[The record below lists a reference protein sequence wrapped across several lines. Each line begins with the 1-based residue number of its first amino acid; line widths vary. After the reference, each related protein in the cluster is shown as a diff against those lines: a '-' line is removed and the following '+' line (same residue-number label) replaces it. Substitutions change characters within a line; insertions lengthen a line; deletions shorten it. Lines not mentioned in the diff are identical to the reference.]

1 MWPFSSNKN
10 ELKIELNRTQTF
22 VRQLPSLRLSFSVPK
37 TNVANID
44 LQEPHLEL
52 DKLSSEVFNP
62 QTLKGKVLDGQLIR
76 PLFAGGWTLGGASL
90 FGSPVGHVGCSIN
103 LIKTD
108 LLGVN
113 ESFFDSD
120 CLLDTVANIQEMES
134 ETQVFEVPGEDQ
146 FDFSDLKAV
155 RMVTSANAQWCRLAG
170 LPCYYFEAFETVEN
184 RHFCHFVLPVE
195 DSTLLFFS
203 FQFWR
208 YTKGAGNYY
217 RASEKQ
223 PIDAFRQ
230 MMTELLE
237 GLEFEPSADLKKA
250 YDALS
255 EQLTISARRLVPD
268 EKYVFLSKWAM
279 QKASSV
285 EYRIGEVGDKS
296 ITPHQASAF
305 VDNLLKPT
313 AIPGSYGFDGPVT
326 YVHHQG
332 DLSPVPL
339 SFRKEVPPPA

>member
-1 MWPFSSNKN
+1 MWPFSSNKK
-10 ELKIELNRTQTF
+10 ELKIELSRTLTF
-22 VRQLPSLRLSFSVPK
+22 IRQLPSLRISFSVPK

-44 LQEPHLEL
+44 PQEPHLEW
-52 DKLSSEVFNP
+52 DELSCADFSP
-62 QTLKGKVLDGQLIR
+62 QVLKGKELDGQLICS
-76 PLFAGGWTLGGASL
+76 LFAGGWTVGGGSL
-90 FGSPVGHVGCSIN
+90 FSSPVGHVGCSIN

-113 ESFFDSD
+113 ESFFDAD
-120 CLLDTVANIQEMES
+120 CLLDTIAKIHEIES
-134 ETQVFEVPGEDQ
+134 EAQVFEVPGEHQ
-146 FDFSDLKAV
+146 FDFSGLKAV

-195 DSTLLFFS
+195 DSTLVFFS

-208 YTKGAGNYY
+208 YTNDAGNYY

-223 PIDAFRQ
+223 SIDAFRQ
-230 MMTELLE
+230 MMTELLK
-237 GLEFEPSADLKKA
+237 GLEFEASADLKKA

-255 EQLTISARRLVPD
+255 EQLTVSARRLVPD
-268 EKYVFLSKWAM
+268 EEYVFSSKWAM
-279 QKASSV
+279 QKASAV
-285 EYRIGEVGDKS
+285 EYRVGEEGDKS
-296 ITPHQASAF
+296 ITPQQASIF
-305 VDNLLKPT
+305 VDNLLRPKS
-313 AIPGSYGFDGPVT
+313 IPGSYGFDGPVT